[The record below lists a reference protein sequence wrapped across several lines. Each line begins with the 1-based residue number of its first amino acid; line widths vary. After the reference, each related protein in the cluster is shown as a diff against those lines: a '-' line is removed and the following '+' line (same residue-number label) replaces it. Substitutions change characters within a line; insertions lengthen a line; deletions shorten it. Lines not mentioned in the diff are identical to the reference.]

1 MSTVIHAAGHGLVP
15 GRVGLVPAAD
25 FLSPYDF
32 FRDLTNP
39 ALAFLPRA
47 LLIAVVAA
55 LVCGSVG
62 VHVVLRGMAFIGDAV
77 AHSVFPGLA
86 IAFVCVGPWCSEVP
100 SRES

>member
-1 MSTVIHAAGHGLVP
+1 MSTVIHAAG
-15 GRVGLVPAAD
+15 RALVPAAD

-55 LVCGSVG
+55 LVCGRNASAG
-62 VHVVLRGMAFIGDAV
+62 
-77 AHSVFPGLA
+77 
-86 IAFVCVGPWCSEVP
+86 FVR
-100 SRES
+100 SRKKS